1 MNSAGMSEDKKRN
14 EIETNLSYNMFV
26 EAGAGAGKTTL
37 IVRRIVN
44 MLKSGYEP
52 SEIVAITFTN
62 KAAEELR
69 SRIQKEAESAAA
81 ASDAL
86 TDKLYRLDEMNI
98 STIHSFCSV
107 LLKEQGTAAGL
118 PQDLILIQDDEERE
132 FKRKYLN
139 DYLRTLTRNDWQQIE
154 ADKDKDWIE
163 SRRNIREY
171 IEELYMSICDLP
183 AEVRIVTPRDL
194 KSETEIEQNVEQH
207 IMGDTA
213 ASVSG
218 IADIIVCA
226 ASQCFDQE
234 KNIGDKEETISDPD
248 ELLKA
253 AGGKLASA
261 KTVNIINETKKGTA
275 CDRNTVIKELLSKKA
290 FLNTTGL
297 PVRYDKDLVDSA
309 NTALKDYVEEFLGP
323 AKVWTELGGTK
334 TRDRLGNEISFTF
347 YESLENGIRKE
358 RHFRTLLE
366 YAKKAC
372 KYYLDNRPSN
382 IITNDDLLRLTR
394 DLIRDSKASRDHFRN
409 KYRTFFVDEFQDTD
423 SLQADFIYRLAQDP
437 EDESRLR
444 PGALFVVGDPKQS
457 IYRFRGA
464 EPEIYFQIKEQME
477 ALDNAKTYEL
487 SKNFRSNK
495 DVIDWVNKKFTES
508 DQYYHI
514 VNSGTYSYKPMEA
527 VNKTA
532 SADEGKILSGIY
544 RYDNPDNEIKV
555 GNDSYMY
562 AACDTEKDVETLIRV
577 ITQLTSK
584 DEEGKPR
591 FHITRYKKENGEFVE
606 YADGIKLSDFLLISP
621 DTVKMDEYVS
631 ALKRHAIPVVIDGRV
646 SLKEDKA
653 LNVYARIYR
662 YLVNPRSPFYRIA
675 ALEAIRESSGA
686 VSEEELESYADGILD
701 CLYEDCRHMT
711 PYGKACYLERQTSV
725 IFDKEMDIS
734 SINMHTVRTYI
745 RQMLESIAV
754 NINGTGEDIIK
765 EMDRYIE
772 AGLEHEL
779 SLEETP
785 EAVRFMNLHKAK
797 GLEGNIVILL
807 DRRGRNEKAPSFM
820 RTGDKFYPGIVSR
833 YGRGWS
839 SLSGIEDLEKKYK
852 DDETS
857 EFHRLEYVALTRAK
871 QAAIFMDVISD
882 GVKYQRRLFAQCK
895 LDKGKKANN
904 TYSYEIKACERIF
917 DNEEAEMPEIPKPQ
931 TVSYMAASDDYPE
944 THEERMKDP
953 VSYIKINPSGL
964 ENKISKSK
972 KKAVEE
978 AEDSGK
984 KREDE
989 YSSTL
994 PRPVGNLIGDALHNT
1009 MELVVNALMKD
1020 MTRDIEKLVS
1030 YCARRAVMNL
1040 EASLGE
1046 GELAEHDKYV
1056 NFIIACARSY
1066 IGWLM
1071 EDTGEGSVL
1080 QNAVTAYTEFPFSYS
1095 VDNDGRKEWHN
1106 GSADLILKN
1115 KDGSFTLIDY
1125 KSDNDYLVSEE
1136 VMHRSF
1142 EEKYAPQLEEYRNV
1156 IMKLFGVSSDKIKTG
1171 IISFSQKDENGKQLS
1186 GDKVRVR
1193 YTGI

>member
-1 MNSAGMSEDKKRN
+1 
-14 EIETNLSYNMFV
+14 
-26 EAGAGAGKTTL
+26 
-37 IVRRIVN
+37 
-44 MLKSGYEP
+44 
-52 SEIVAITFTN
+52 
-62 KAAEELR
+62 
-69 SRIQKEAESAAA
+69 
-81 ASDAL
+81 
-86 TDKLYRLDEMNI
+86 
-98 STIHSFCSV
+98 
-107 LLKEQGTAAGL
+107 
-118 PQDLILIQDDEERE
+118 
-132 FKRKYLN
+132 
-139 DYLRTLTRNDWQQIE
+139 
-154 ADKDKDWIE
+154 
-163 SRRNIREY
+163 
-171 IEELYMSICDLP
+171 MSICDLP

-194 KSETEIEQNVEQH
+194 KSEAEIEQNVEQH

-218 IADIIVCA
+218 IADIIVYA
-226 ASQCFDQE
+226 ASQCFDQK

-248 ELLKA
+248 EGFNESGL
-253 AGGKLASA
+253 GGKLASA
-261 KTVNIINETKKGTA
+261 KTLNIINETKKGTA

-366 YAKKAC
+366 YAKKARD
-372 KYYLDNRPSN
+372 YYHDNRPSN
-382 IITNDDLLRLTR
+382 IITNDDLLRHTR
-394 DLIRDSKASRDHFRN
+394 DLIRDSKASRDHFPAINTGLSLWMNFRI
-409 KYRTFFVDEFQDTD
+409 RTVFR
-423 SLQADFIYRLAQDP
+423 ADFIYRLAQDP
-437 EDESRLR
+437 GDESRLR

-464 EPEIYFQIKEQME
+464 EPEIYFRSRNKWKRWIMRRPMSFQR
-477 ALDNAKTYEL
+477 T
-487 SKNFRSNK
+487 SRSNK

-514 VNSGTYSYKPMEA
+514 VNSGAYTYKPMEA
-527 VNKTA
+527 VNITA

-544 RYDNPDNEIKV
+544 RYDNPDNEIKA

-562 AACDTEKDVETLIRV
+562 AVCDTEKDVEDLIRV

-591 FHITRYKKENGEFVE
+591 FLITRYKKDEGKFIG

-631 ALKRHAIPVVIDGRV
+631 VLKRHAIPVVIDGRV

-711 PYGKACYLERQTSV
+711 PYGKACYLEGQTSV
-725 IFDKEMDIS
+725 IFDKETDIS

-785 EAVRFMNLHKAK
+785 EAVRFMRNLHKAK

-839 SLSGIEDLEKKYK
+839 SLSGIDDLEKKYK
-852 DDETS
+852 NDETS

-904 TYSYEIKACERIF
+904 TYSYEIKA
-917 DNEEAEMPEIPKPQ
+917 
-931 TVSYMAASDDYPE
+931 
-944 THEERMKDP
+944 
-953 VSYIKINPSGL
+953 
-964 ENKISKSK
+964 
-972 KKAVEE
+972 
-978 AEDSGK
+978 
-984 KREDE
+984 
-989 YSSTL
+989 
-994 PRPVGNLIGDALHNT
+994 
-1009 MELVVNALMKD
+1009 
-1020 MTRDIEKLVS
+1020 
-1030 YCARRAVMNL
+1030 
-1040 EASLGE
+1040 
-1046 GELAEHDKYV
+1046 
-1056 NFIIACARSY
+1056 
-1066 IGWLM
+1066 
-1071 EDTGEGSVL
+1071 
-1080 QNAVTAYTEFPFSYS
+1080 
-1095 VDNDGRKEWHN
+1095 
-1106 GSADLILKN
+1106 
-1115 KDGSFTLIDY
+1115 
-1125 KSDNDYLVSEE
+1125 
-1136 VMHRSF
+1136 
-1142 EEKYAPQLEEYRNV
+1142 
-1156 IMKLFGVSSDKIKTG
+1156 
-1171 IISFSQKDENGKQLS
+1171 
-1186 GDKVRVR
+1186 
-1193 YTGI
+1193 